1 MRAHGRR
8 ALPRTFS
15 AAGFGSR
22 RARAARRGG
31 ITRRFALVGA
41 ACVILAAQLALL
53 ARAYLAHG
61 LGARPLFDARSTAW
75 LALLFGA
82 PWIWHWL
89 ARRWGTRTAADAAAA
104 RADAEHHW
112 TALVAGHSGIS
123 VAITDPQ
130 HRIQWVNETF
140 TQLTGYTSDE
150 ACGQIAGDLLFFDGT
165 DMATVKRARELY
177 AQKAGAQFEV
187 LIRMRDGRERWIE
200 ADLDALL
207 DGRGEVE
214 GYIAIQRDVTEQ
226 VRVREA
232 MRLSEHRARMM
243 MEGAN
248 LGTWELDTQRGT
260 VTLNEAFCKMLGY
273 EPHELTLGLEGL
285 RELCHPEDSATADQA
300 VGEVMGGRADLF
312 RGTHRVR
319 AKDGSW
325 RWVLGTGGVLERAGD
340 GAPLRLFG
348 VQIDVTEQRRADDER
363 RRAAENL
370 AVIAANVPGM
380 IFQWRLN
387 TDGQPQYLYVS
398 PGARDLYG
406 VSPEELMGDERSMSD
421 FLVNPEENTLDRAA
435 MLHSAATLTPWHTEH
450 RLITSEGELRWL
462 EAHAMPQRNP
472 DGSTTW
478 TGYVNDVTRRKLAE
492 QELRVSEE
500 KLRSLYDLSPLG
512 IALSDSEG
520 RFLQTNYAMEVITGY
535 SRQEL
540 AGMNWWDWAVDNGN
554 EDQRQ
559 RVHSLMQSGRFGPL
573 EKELTRK
580 DGSRV
585 PVQVTGIMVTSS
597 DGTRL
602 MWSMVEDIAARK
614 RAEQRISFLAYHDPL
629 TGLDN
634 RLGLR
639 TRLAEALTAAGASR
653 GRVALMM
660 IDLDRF
666 KTIND
671 TLGHD
676 AGDRVIVELA
686 RRIRGAVREADI
698 VARIGGDE
706 FVVALTQLRAETQI
720 EAVASQVFDQ
730 LRGRVEVD
738 GSTVHVTVTAGVS
751 VFPGDGIDGQT
762 LMKKADIALYAAK
775 ARGRDTYEVYQ
786 PAMTQAADQRLVL
799 ETELRD
805 ALAESQFVLHY
816 QPQMDTLTGRPIGME
831 ALLRWK
837 HPTRGL
843 IPPALFIP
851 IAEETRL
858 IEPIGEWALTAA
870 CRDMRAWLDQG
881 GEPLIMAVNLSPLQF
896 AREDLA
902 ERVAAVLATTGLP
915 AKLLELEITESAAM
929 SSPDVA
935 ARSLARLKQLG
946 VSLAIDD
953 FGTGHSSLARLKRF
967 NVDRLKIDGSIV
979 TDCAADAYDGALC
992 RATIALGRALG
1003 LEVVAEGVET
1013 SEQWQ
1018 FLAQEHCTS
1027 VQGFLFALPMP
1038 ADEAFRFLRAALAA
1052 PRLRANPAAHRGGHE
1067 RPRR

>member
-1 MRAHGRR
+1 MRGRR
-8 ALPRTFS
+8 LLLLGLGCAVL
-15 AAGFGSR
+15 AG
-22 RARAARRGG
+22 
-31 ITRRFALVGA
+31 
-41 ACVILAAQLALL
+41 QLAFL
-53 ARAYLAHG
+53 ALAYAAHG
-61 LGARPLFDARSTAW
+61 LDGHALAGAPSLAW
-75 LALLFGA
+75 VALLFGT
-82 PWIWHWL
+82 PWAWHWL
-89 ARRWGTRTAADAAAA
+89 ARRPRPWPASAGAA
-104 RADAEHHW
+104 ADAEHHW
-112 TALVAGHSGIS
+112 AVLVSRHSGIS

-140 TQLTGYTSDE
+140 TRITGYTQEQARGRS
-150 ACGQIAGDLLFFDGT
+150 AGDLLFFDGT
-165 DMATVKRARELY
+165 DMATVKRVRELY
-177 AQKAGAQFEV
+177 AQKSGALFEV
-187 LIRMRDGRERWIE
+187 LIRTRDGHERWVE
-200 ADLDALL
+200 ADLEALL
-207 DGRGEVE
+207 DERGEVE
-214 GYIAIQRDVTEQ
+214 GYIALHRDVTEQ

-248 LGTWELDTQRGT
+248 LGTWELDMQRGT
-260 VTLNEAFCKMLGY
+260 VALNEAFCKMLGY
-273 EPHELTLGLEGL
+273 EPHELILGPQGL
-285 RELCHPEDSATADQA
+285 RELCHPDDRAGADQA
-300 VGEVMGGRADLF
+300 VGEVIAGRSDLF
-312 RGTHRVR
+312 RGSHRLR
-319 AKDGSW
+319 ARDGSW
-325 RWVLGTGGVLERAGD
+325 RSVLGAGGVLERSPD
-340 GAPLRLFG
+340 GTPLRLFG

-363 RRAAENL
+363 RRAAEHL

-387 TDGQPQYLYVS
+387 CDGQPQFLYAS

-406 VSPEELMGDERSMSD
+406 VSPEELMSNERSMSE

-435 MLHSAATLTPWHTEH
+435 MLHSAATLTPWHAEH
-450 RLITSEGELRWL
+450 RLITSEGEVRWL
-462 EAHAMPQRNP
+462 EANAIPQRNP

-492 QELRVSEE
+492 EELRVSEE

-520 RFLQTNYAMEVITGY
+520 HFLQTNYAMEVITGY

-540 AGMNWWDWAVDNGN
+540 ASMNWWDWAADHGN

-559 RVHSLMQSGRFGPL
+559 RIQSLVQSGRFGPL

-580 DGSRV
+580 DGSKV
-585 PVQVTGIMVTSS
+585 PVQVTGIMVTAS

-602 MWSMVEDIAARK
+602 MWSMIEDIAARK

-639 TRLAEALTAAGASR
+639 TRLAEALTTAAASR
-653 GRVALMM
+653 TRVVLMM

-666 KTIND
+666 KNIND

-706 FVVALTQLRAETQI
+706 FVVALTELRS
-720 EAVASQVFDQ
+720 EAQVKSVAAKVFDQ
-730 LRGRVEVD
+730 LRGRIEVD
-738 GSTVHVTVTAGVS
+738 SSTVHVTVTAGVS
-751 VFPGDGIDGQT
+751 VFPGDGPDGQT

-775 ARGRDTYEVYQ
+775 ARGRDTYEIYQ
-786 PAMTQAADQRLVL
+786 PAMTQAADQRLIL

-805 ALAESQFVLHY
+805 ALAEGQFVLHY
-816 QPQMDTLTGRPIGME
+816 QPQMDTLTGRPIGVE
-831 ALLRWK
+831 ALLRWN

-870 CRDMRAWLDQG
+870 CRDMRAWLDRG

-902 ERVAAVLATTGLP
+902 ERVAAALATTGLP
-915 AKLLELEITESAAM
+915 PKLLELEITESAAM

-1027 VQGFLFALPMP
+1027 VQGFLFARPMP
-1038 ADEAFRFLRAALAA
+1038 AEEAFRFLRAALAA
-1052 PRLRANPAAHRGGHE
+1052 PRLRATPGSHRGGHE
-1067 RPRR
+1067 RPPR

>member
-1 MRAHGRR
+1 MRRR
-8 ALPRTFS
+8 RLLVMGT
-15 AAGFGSR
+15 AG
-22 RARAARRGG
+22 A
-31 ITRRFALVGA
+31 
-41 ACVILAAQLALL
+41 ILAAQLGLLVWIFAAHGRDGRWAAGAPEPALAWIALL
-53 ARAYLAHG
+53 L
-61 LGARPLFDARSTAW
+61 
-75 LALLFGA
+75 GA
-82 PWIWHWL
+82 PWVWQWL
-89 ARRWGTRTAADAAAA
+89 ARRSVARAAADAA
-104 RADAEHHW
+104 RATAEHHW
-112 TALVAGHSGIS
+112 TALVARHSGIA

-130 HRIQWVNETF
+130 HRVQWANQTF
-140 TQLTGYTSDE
+140 TRLTGYPLEE
-150 ACGQIAGDLLFFDGT
+150 ALGRTPGELLFFDGT
-165 DMATVKRARELY
+165 DMATVQRVRELY
-177 AQKAGAQFEV
+177 AQKSGALFEV
-187 LIRMRDGRERWIE
+187 LIRTRDGRERWVE
-200 ADLDALL
+200 ADIEALL
-207 DGRGEVE
+207 DDRGEVE
-214 GYIAIQRDVTEQ
+214 GYIALQRDVTEQ

-232 MRLSEHRARMM
+232 MQLNEHRARMM

-248 LGTWELDTQRGT
+248 LGTWELDMQRGA

-273 EPHELTLGLEGL
+273 EPHELALGPEGL
-285 RELCHPEDSATADQA
+285 RELCHPDDSAVADEA
-300 VGEVMGGRADLF
+300 VGEVIAGRSHLF
-312 RGTHRVR
+312 RGTHRLR

-325 RWVLGTGGVLERAGD
+325 HWVLGAGGVLERAPD
-340 GAPLRLFG
+340 GTPLRLFG
-348 VQIDVTEQRRADDER
+348 VQIDVTEQRRTDDER
-363 RRAAENL
+363 RRAAESL

-387 TDGQPQYLYVS
+387 TDGQPQFLYAS

-406 VSPEELMGDERSMSD
+406 VSTEELMSNERSMSD

-435 MLHSAATLTPWHTEH
+435 MLHSAATLTPWHAEH

-462 EAHAMPQRNP
+462 EANAMPQRNA

-478 TGYVNDVTRRKLAE
+478 TGYVYDVTRRKLAE
-492 QELRVSEE
+492 EELRVSEE

-512 IALSDSEG
+512 IALSDSDG

-540 AGMNWWDWAVDNGN
+540 AGMNWWDWAADHGN

-559 RVHSLMQSGRFGPL
+559 RVQSLMQSGRFGPL
-573 EKELTRK
+573 EKELTRQ
-580 DGSRV
+580 DGSKV
-585 PVQVTGIMVTSS
+585 PVQVTGIMVTAS

-602 MWSMVEDIAARK
+602 MWSMIEDIAARK

-639 TRLAEALTAAGASR
+639 TRLAEALTAAGAGRS
-653 GRVALMM
+653 RVAVMM
-660 IDLDRF
+660 IDIDRF

-676 AGDRVIVELA
+676 AGDRVIVELS
-686 RRIRGAVREADI
+686 RKIRAAVREADI

-706 FVVALTQLRAETQI
+706 FVVALTQLRSETPV
-720 EAVASQVFDQ
+720 ESVARKVFDQ
-730 LRGRVEVD
+730 LRGRFEVD

-751 VFPGDGIDGQT
+751 VFPGDGTDGQT

-775 ARGRDTYEVYQ
+775 ARGRDGCEIYQ
-786 PAMTQAADQRLVL
+786 PAMTQAADQRLIL

-805 ALAESQFVLHY
+805 AIAQGQFVLHY
-816 QPQMDTLTGRPIGME
+816 QPQMDTLTGRPIGVE
-831 ALLRWK
+831 ALLRWN
-837 HPTRGL
+837 HPTRGI

-870 CRDMRAWLDQG
+870 CRDMRAWLDRG
-881 GEPLIMAVNLSPLQF
+881 GESLIMAVNLSPLQF

-902 ERVAAVLATTGLP
+902 ERVAAALATTGLP
-915 AKLLELEITESAAM
+915 PRLLELEITESAAM

-953 FGTGHSSLARLKRF
+953 FGTGHSSLARLKMF

-979 TDCAADAYDGALC
+979 TDCAADAYDAALC

-1027 VQGFLFALPMP
+1027 VQGFLFARPMP
-1038 ADEAFRFLRAALAA
+1038 AEEAFQFLRAALAA
-1052 PRLRANPAAHRGGHE
+1052 PRLRASPGAQRGGHE

>member
-1 MRAHGRR
+1 M
-8 ALPRTFS
+8 
-15 AAGFGSR
+15 
-22 RARAARRGG
+22 
-31 ITRRFALVGA
+31 
-41 ACVILAAQLALL
+41 
-53 ARAYLAHG
+53 
-61 LGARPLFDARSTAW
+61 
-75 LALLFGA
+75 
-82 PWIWHWL
+82 WHWL
-89 ARRWGTRTAADAAAA
+89 ARRADLQSAQAAG
-104 RADAEHHW
+104 ADAEHHW
-112 TALVAGHSGIS
+112 TALVARHSGIS

-140 TQLTGYTSDE
+140 TQLTGYTQ
-150 ACGQIAGDLLFFDGT
+150 AAARGRAAGDLLFFDGT
-165 DMATVKRARELY
+165 DMATVRRARELY
-177 AQKAGAQFEV
+177 AQKSGARFEV
-187 LIRMRDGRERWIE
+187 LIRTRDGRERWIE
-200 ADLDALL
+200 ADLEALL
-207 DGRGEVE
+207 DEQGEVE
-214 GYIAIQRDVTEQ
+214 GYIALHRDVTEQ

-232 MRLSEHRARMM
+232 MRLNEHRARMM

-248 LGTWELDTQRGT
+248 VGTWEFDLSRGT

-273 EPHELTLGLEGL
+273 QPHELALGPEGL
-285 RELCHPEDSATADQA
+285 RELCHPDDAAEADRQ
-300 VGEVMGGRADLF
+300 VGNVMAGRTDLF
-312 RGTHRVR
+312 RGSHRVR
-319 AKDGSW
+319 ARDGSW
-325 RWVLGTGGVLERAGD
+325 RWVVGAGGVLERSAD
-340 GAPLRLFG
+340 GAPLRVFG
-348 VQIDVTEQRRADDER
+348 VQLDVTDQRRADDER

-387 TDGQPQYLYVS
+387 ADGQPQYLYAS

-406 VSPEELMGDERSMSD
+406 VSPEELMSNERSMAD

-435 MLHSAATLTPWHTEH
+435 MLHSAATLTPWHAEH
-450 RLITSEGELRWL
+450 RLITSEGETRWL
-462 EAHAMPQRNP
+462 EANAIPQRNA

-478 TGYVNDVTRRKLAE
+478 TGYVYDVTRRKLAE
-492 QELRVSEE
+492 EELRVSEE

-512 IALSDSEG
+512 IALSDSDG

-540 AGMNWWDWAVDNGN
+540 STMNWWDWTADNGD

-559 RVHSLMQSGRFGPL
+559 RVQSLMQSGRFGPL

-580 DGSRV
+580 DGSKV
-585 PVQVTGIMVTSS
+585 PVQVTGIMVTAS

-602 MWSMVEDIAARK
+602 MWCMIEDIADRK

-639 TRLAEALTAAGASR
+639 TRLVEALAAAGASR
-653 GRVALMM
+653 SRIAVMM
-660 IDLDRF
+660 IDVDRF

-686 RRIRGAVREADI
+686 RKIRGAAHERDI

-706 FVVALTQLRAETQI
+706 FVVVLTQLHSEVQLKS
-720 EAVASQVFDQ
+720 VAGQVFDR
-730 LRGRVEVD
+730 LRGRIEVD

-751 VFPGDGIDGQT
+751 VFPGDGTDAQT

-775 ARGRDTYEVYQ
+775 AGGRDAYEIYQ
-786 PAMTQAADQRLVL
+786 PAMTQVADQRLIL

-805 ALAESQFVLHY
+805 ALAEGQFELHY

-831 ALLRWK
+831 ALLRWN

-870 CRDMRAWLDQG
+870 CRDMRAWLDNG

-902 ERVAAVLATTGLP
+902 ERIAAALATTGLP
-915 AKLLELEITESAAM
+915 PKLLELEITESAAM
-929 SSPDVA
+929 SAPDVA

-946 VSLAIDD
+946 VQLAIDD
-953 FGTGHSSLARLKRF
+953 FGTGHSSLARLKMF
-967 NVDRLKIDGSIV
+967 NVDRLKIDASIV
-979 TDCAADAYDGALC
+979 TDCAADAYDAALC

-1018 FLAQEHCTS
+1018 FLAQEQCNS
-1027 VQGFLFALPMP
+1027 VQGFLFARPMP
-1038 ADEAFRFLRAALAA
+1038 AEEAFHFLRAALAA
-1052 PRLRANPAAHRGGHE
+1052 PRLRATPAGQRGSHE

>member
-1 MRAHGRR
+1 M
-8 ALPRTFS
+8 
-15 AAGFGSR
+15 
-22 RARAARRGG
+22 
-31 ITRRFALVGA
+31 
-41 ACVILAAQLALL
+41 LAAQLLLIARAAAARFIDGRLLSPALSLAWGALL
-53 ARAYLAHG
+53 G
-61 LGARPLFDARSTAW
+61 L
-75 LALLFGA
+75 A
-82 PWIWHWL
+82 PWIWIGL
-89 ARRWGTRTAADAAAA
+89 ASRFGLRA
-104 RADAEHHW
+104 RLAGAGPGAEHHW
-112 TALVAGHSGIS
+112 TALVARHSGIS
-123 VAITDPQ
+123 VAITDPN
-130 HRIQWVNETF
+130 HRIQWVNATF
-140 TQLTGYTSDE
+140 TRLTGYTLEE
-150 ACGQIAGDLLFFDGT
+150 ARGRLAGELLFFDGT

-177 AQKAGAQFEV
+177 AQKSGALFEV
-187 LIRMRDGRERWIE
+187 LIRTRDGGERWVE
-200 ADLDALL
+200 ADVEALL
-207 DGRGEVE
+207 DDRGEVE
-214 GYIAIQRDVTEQ
+214 GYIALHRDVTEQ

-248 LGTWELDTQRGT
+248 VGTWELDVQRRT
-260 VTLNEAFCKMLGY
+260 VTLNDAFCKMLGY
-273 EPHELTLGLEGL
+273 ERHELTLGPEGL
-285 RELCHPEDSATADQA
+285 RELCHPDDAAAADEA
-300 VGEVMGGRADLF
+300 VNDVVAGRTDLF
-312 RGTHRVR
+312 RGSHRVR

-325 RWVLGTGGVLERAGD
+325 RWILGAGGVLERAPD

-387 TDGQPQYLYVS
+387 PDGQPKYLYAS

-406 VSPEELMGDERSMSD
+406 VSPEELMSDERSMSG

-435 MLHSAATLTPWHTEH
+435 MLHSAATLTPWHAEH
-450 RLITSEGELRWL
+450 RLITSDGELRWL
-462 EAHAMPQRNP
+462 EANAIPQRNP
-472 DGSTTW
+472 DGGTTW
-478 TGYVNDVTRRKLAE
+478 TGYVYDVTRRKLAE
-492 QELRVSEE
+492 EELRVSEE

-535 SRQEL
+535 SRQEF
-540 AGMNWWDWAVDNGN
+540 AAMNWWEWAADHGS

-559 RVHSLMQSGRFGPL
+559 RIQSLIHSGRFGPL
-573 EKELTRK
+573 EKEITRK
-580 DGSRV
+580 DGSKV
-585 PVQVTGIMVTSS
+585 PVQLTGIMVTAS
-597 DGTRL
+597 DGARL
-602 MWSMVEDIAARK
+602 MWSMVEDIADRK

-634 RLGLR
+634 RLALR
-639 TRLAEALTAAGASR
+639 TRLAEALSAAGAVR
-653 GRVALMM
+653 NRVALMM
-660 IDLDRF
+660 IDIDRF

-686 RRIRGAVREADI
+686 RKIRAAVRESDI

-706 FVVALTQLRAETQI
+706 FVVAMTQLRSEGQAR
-720 EAVASQVFDQ
+720 AVAGKVFEQ
-730 LRGRVEVD
+730 LRGRFEVD

-751 VFPGDGIDGQT
+751 VFPGDGPDPQT
-762 LMKKADIALYAAK
+762 LMRKADIALYAAK
-775 ARGRDTYEVYQ
+775 ARGRDAYEMYQ
-786 PAMTQAADQRLVL
+786 PAMTQAADQRLIL

-805 ALAESQFVLHY
+805 ALAEGQFVLHY
-816 QPQMDTLTGRPIGME
+816 QPQMDTLTGRPVGVE
-831 ALLRWK
+831 ALLRWN
-837 HPTRGL
+837 HPTRGI

-870 CRDMRAWLDQG
+870 CRDMRTWLDGG
-881 GEPLIMAVNLSPLQF
+881 GEPLIVAVNLSPLQF

-902 ERVAAVLATTGLP
+902 ERVAAALAATGLP
-915 AKLLELEITESAAM
+915 PRLLELEITESAAM
-929 SSPDVA
+929 SAPDVA

-953 FGTGHSSLARLKRF
+953 FGTGHSSLARLKMF

-979 TDCAADAYDGALC
+979 TDCAADAYDAALC

-1018 FLAQEHCTS
+1018 FLAQEQCTS
-1027 VQGFLFALPMP
+1027 VQGYLFARPMP
-1038 ADEAFRFLRAALAA
+1038 AEEAFHFLRAALAA
-1052 PRLRANPAAHRGGHE
+1052 PRLRASPSAHRAGQE